1 MTGEKVAGII
11 EEIPVVID
19 HDIIEIYWDRLQ
31 DEELYS
37 GGLIDALDDSQDS
50 TDVSLQEKVEEI
62 LRKNS
67 KIRGS
72 LEIKYR
78 TYEMMIKNEDN
89 IKNVKGPTFP
99 NEFRARCSCAPPDDR
114 TAPRCD
120 TNKCECRWRS
130 YDDNR
135 LVFDATPRLTL

>member
-1 MTGEKVAGII
+1 MVGEKIAGII

-31 DEELYS
+31 EDELYS
-37 GGLIDALDDSQDS
+37 GGLIDALDDSQD
-50 TDVSLQEKVEEI
+50 VSMEEKVEKI

-99 NEFRARCSCAPPDDR
+99 NEFRAKCSCVQSDP
-114 TAPRCD
+114 TAVRCD

-135 LVFDATPRLTL
+135 LV

>member
-1 MTGEKVAGII
+1 MVGEKVAGII

-31 DEELYS
+31 EDELYS
-37 GGLIDALDDSQDS
+37 GGLIDALDDSQD
-50 TDVSLQEKVEEI
+50 VSMEEKVEKI

-78 TYEMMIKNEDN
+78 TYEMMIKNKDN
-89 IKNVKGPTFP
+89 IKNVKGPSFP
-99 NEFRARCSCAPPDDR
+99 NEFRACCGRACVPSDP
-114 TAPRCD
+114 TAVRCD

-135 LVFDATPRLTL
+135 LV

>member
-1 MTGEKVAGII
+1 M
-11 EEIPVVID
+11 ID

-31 DEELYS
+31 EDELYS
-37 GGLIDALDDSQDS
+37 GGLIAALDDSQDS
-50 TDVSLQEKVEEI
+50 ADVSKQEKVEAI

-78 TYEMMIKNEDN
+78 TYEMMIKNEEN

-99 NEFRARCSCAPPDDR
+99 NEFRACCSCEPPQSDP
-114 TAPRCD
+114 TAVRCD
-120 TNKCECRWRS
+120 TNECECRWRS

-135 LVFDATPRLTL
+135 LV

>member
-1 MTGEKVAGII
+1 M
-11 EEIPVVID
+11 ID

-31 DEELYS
+31 EDELYS
-37 GGLIDALDDSQDS
+37 GGLIASLDDSQDS
-50 TDVSLQEKVEEI
+50 ADVSKQEKVEAI

-78 TYEMMIKNEDN
+78 TYEMMIKNEEN

-99 NEFRARCSCAPPDDR
+99 NEFRAKCSCVPPQSDP
-114 TAPRCD
+114 TAVRCD

-135 LVFDATPRLTL
+135 LV